1 MKIINLGILAHVDAG
16 KTTLTESLLYTSGAI
31 AEPGSVD
38 KGTTRTDTMNL
49 ERQRGITIQ
58 TAVTSF
64 QWEDVKVNI
73 IDTPGHM
80 DFLAEVYRSLS
91 VLDGAVLLVSAKDG
105 IQAQTRILFHAL
117 QIMKIPT
124 IFFINKIDQEGHFL
138 CLVSAKFSMGVAS
151 FIVQYRITKLLK
163 STLFVK
169 LPAIRFHILTSF
181 LVGKLVVLPP
191 FSRGN
196 TAFFKN
202 AEDFLKFLQKFFER
216 TKCARPKSPDG
227 RIGIVSSIQMI
238 RQFIYI
244 SVVSPGGG
252 RAFFDKSIT
261 VGFCRYAFCFMAAT
275 SFSRRFQQ

>member
-1 MKIINLGILAHVDAG
+1 MKNEYTVTKKMYQSWLITAGFHGRGLLMCVSFCALAALSMLMV
-16 KTTLTESLLYTSGAI
+16 LTHEFEAY
-31 AEPGSVD
+31 
-38 KGTTRTDTMNL
+38 
-49 ERQRGITIQ
+49 
-58 TAVTSF
+58 
-64 QWEDVKVNI
+64 
-73 IDTPGHM
+73 
-80 DFLAEVYRSLS
+80 S
-91 VLDGAVLLVSAKDG
+91 VLYIAV
-105 IQAQTRILFHAL
+105 
-117 QIMKIPT
+117 
-124 IFFINKIDQEGHFL
+124 FL
-138 CLVSAKFSMGVAS
+138 CC
-151 FIVQYRITKLLK
+151 IY
-163 STLFVK
+163 
-169 LPAIRFHILTSF
+169 
-181 LVGKLVVLPP
+181 
-191 FSRGN
+191 